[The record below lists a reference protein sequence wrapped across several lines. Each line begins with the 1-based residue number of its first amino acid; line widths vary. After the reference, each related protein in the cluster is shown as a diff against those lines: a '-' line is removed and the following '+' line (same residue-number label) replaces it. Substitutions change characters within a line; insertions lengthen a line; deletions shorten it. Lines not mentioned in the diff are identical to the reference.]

1 MKIIDIL
8 KDANSNLWRSK
19 LRSFLTILAIFVGS
33 FTIILN
39 TAINAGV
46 NDFIDKQ
53 VANMG
58 GDGYLEIMPTEIYE
72 SAIAMMGGS
81 GPREYTDEEDNSS
94 ASIYI
99 TDDQVKKAESIPGV
113 KSFNA
118 LSSATADYITSDKTD
133 KRYKLN
139 LNAIVPGLTIDMSAG
154 EVPDTSDNA
163 KLEIALTEDSAKALG
178 FDTPKDAVGQTVDLA
193 IPSTL
198 KCYTVL
204 KRSECQTI
212 VKATISGIQAPGI
225 MSMGGDRAN
234 ISLWNRIN
242 EINFAGMPKGSQ
254 HTVMAVADVEPGK
267 LLEIQDQLKE
277 LGLSA
282 MSVDDEVGMIRTFLD
297 AMLIVLNIFGAI
309 ALIAAA
315 IGIINTLF
323 MSVQER
329 TREIG
334 LDKALGMSSAKVFLA
349 FSAEAI
355 MLGFWG
361 SVVGIT
367 SAMIAGHLVNNIAHQ
382 TFLQDFPTFELVI
395 FKPESMLVIV
405 AIIMLIAFL
414 AGTLP
419 ARKAAKKNPIDA
431 LRYE

>member
-19 LRSFLTILAIFVGS
+19 LRSFLTILAIIVGC

-72 SAIAMMGGS
+72 SALAMVGGS
-81 GPREYTDEEDNSS
+81 GPREYTEEEDAAN
-94 ASIYI
+94 ASVYI
-99 TDDQVKKAESIPGV
+99 TDEQVDKAKKLDGV
-113 KSFNA
+113 KYFDA
-118 LSSATADYITSDKTD
+118 FGGATADYITSDKTD
-133 KRYKLN
+133 KRYRVSLN
-139 LNAIVPGLTIDMSAG
+139 VVVPGINFDMSHG
-154 EVPDTSDNA
+154 ETPDTSESA
-163 KLEIALTEDSAKALG
+163 SPEIALTEDLTKALG
-178 FDTPKDAVGQTVDLA
+178 YENVGDVVGQNIKLA
-193 IPSTL
+193 VPSNL
-198 KCYTVL
+198 KCYTVV
-204 KRSECQTI
+204 KRSQCQTLI
-212 VKATISGIQAPGI
+212 DVKVTGVQAPGI
-225 MSMGGDRAN
+225 MSMAGERAN
-234 ISLWNRIN
+234 LALWNEISDIN
-242 EINFAGMPKGSQ
+242 YENMPEGSR
-254 HTVMAVADVEPGK
+254 HAMMAVADVEPDK
-267 LLEIQDQLKE
+267 ILEIQDQLKD

-309 ALIAAA
+309 ALLAAA

-334 LDKALGMSSAKVFLA
+334 LDKALGMSSAKVFFS

-361 SVVGIT
+361 SVIGIAI
-367 SAMIAGHLVNNIAHQ
+367 AMIAGSVVDTLAHN
-382 TFLQDFPTFELVI
+382 TFLQDFPTFQLVI
-395 FKPESMLVIV
+395 FKPGTMLIIV
-405 AIIMLIAFL
+405 VIIMLIAFL

-419 ARKAAKKNPIDA
+419 AKKASKKDPIDA